1 MAPPLLLSVLALAS
15 GGVAL
20 RRLLRAKVTDSQN
33 VSGTPGSSAS
43 EQPQTTGDG
52 DRLEKEVLEKL
63 KKQLENRIDG
73 WEKLGTDLEQFP
85 YYLRYVTLRDQIC
98 QSSSSHALSG

>member
-20 RRLLRAKVTDSQN
+20 RRLLRAKVTHSQK

-43 EQPQTTGDG
+43 EQPQTTGEG

-73 WEKLGTDLEQFP
+73 WEKLDTDLEQFP
-85 YYLRYVTLRDQIC
+85 YHLRYVT
-98 QSSSSHALSG
+98 